1 MLCSERGEYLLQLAD
16 VKIIIQDF
24 FQENTVTII
33 GSGLSVAEGIPGMQS
48 LAMELQAK
56 LPNKISEKTD
66 IENWEAI
73 SDRLKS
79 GEGLEE
85 ALHNEKPTSIVEEK
99 IRETT
104 AAFIRIAE
112 KKALNCILSGAV
124 RFRLS
129 DYLQRFNIRNNGLTI
144 ITTNYDRLVEY
155 SCEMDGIRVDT
166 LFVGKFICQF
176 SPDESKYSFCKNI
189 YKLKGQSRV
198 EYSPKV
204 TVLKP
209 HGCLSWYQI
218 DGSAHSVPHLDKD
231 NCLIITPGINK
242 YREGYNEPFDTHR
255 ARANAAIDNALR
267 YIIIGYGFGDDHL
280 ETHLLRQLNSNKP
293 ALILTHSLSNKA
305 INIVKDCKNVTAIY
319 SRDSGSVVMTKYDE
333 KFFND
338 INLWDIR
345 EMIKEV
351 F

>member
-1 MLCSERGEYLLQLAD
+1 MKTA
-16 VKIIIQDF
+16 IQDF
-24 FQENTVTII
+24 FQENTVTIV
-33 GSGLSVAEGIPGMQS
+33 GSGLSAAEGIPGMQS
-48 LAMELQAK
+48 LAMELQDK
-56 LPNKISEKTD
+56 LPYKISEKADTD
-66 IENWEAI
+66 NWKAI
-73 SDRLKS
+73 SDRLKE
-79 GEGLEE
+79 GEGLEV

-104 AAFIRIAE
+104 AAFIRSSE
-112 KKALNCILSGAV
+112 RKALNNVLSGGA
-124 RFRLS
+124 RFRFS
-129 DYLQRFNIRNNGLTI
+129 DYLQRFNIRNNGLTV

-155 SCEMDGIRVDT
+155 SCEMNGIRVDT
-166 LFVGKFICQF
+166 LFVGKYICQF
-176 SPDESKYSFCKNI
+176 SPDESKYSFCKSI

-218 DGSAHSVPHLDKD
+218 DGCARSVPHLEKD

-255 ARANAAIDNALR
+255 ARANAAIDSALR

-293 ALILTHSLSNKA
+293 ALIITHTLSDKA
-305 INIVKDCKNVTAIY
+305 IKIVKDCKNILAIC
-319 SRDSGSVVMTKYDE
+319 SRDNGSLVLTKYDE
-333 KFFND
+333 EFFPD
-338 INLWDIR
+338 INLWDTR
-345 EMIKEV
+345 EMIKEI

>member
-1 MLCSERGEYLLQLAD
+1 MNDL
-16 VKIIIQDF
+16 KTIIQDF

-33 GSGLSVAEGIPGMQS
+33 GSGLSASEGIPGMS
-48 LAMELQAK
+48 ALAIELK
-56 LPNKISEKTD
+56 DKIPKFIIEETD
-66 IENWEAI
+66 IVNWNAI
-73 SDRLKS
+73 SDRLVA

-85 ALHNEKPTSIVEEK
+85 ALHNEKPTSAVEEK
-99 IRETT
+99 IREIT
-104 AAFIRIAE
+104 AAFIRSAE
-112 KKALNCILSGAV
+112 KEVLNNVLLGFS

-155 SCEMDGIRVDT
+155 SCEIDGIRVDN
-166 LFVGKFICQF
+166 LFVGKFISKF
-176 SPDESKYSFCKNI
+176 SPDESKYSFCKKIRN
-189 YKLKGQSRV
+189 LKGQSRV

-204 TVLKP
+204 TILKP

-218 DGSAHSVPHLDKD
+218 DGSVRSIPYIERDD
-231 NCLIITPGINK
+231 CLIITPGINK
-242 YREGYNEPFDTHR
+242 YKEGYNEPFDTHR
-255 ARANAAIDNALR
+255 ARANAAIDSALR

-280 ETHLLRQLNSNKP
+280 ETHLLRQFRSNKK
-293 ALILTHSLSNKA
+293 ALILTRSLSDKA
-305 INIVKDCKNVTAIY
+305 INVVNSYENVTAICC
-319 SRDSGSVVMTKYDE
+319 RDSGSMVITKNCE
-333 KFFND
+333 EFFPD

>member
-1 MLCSERGEYLLQLAD
+1 LELDTLKMM
-16 VKIIIQDF
+16 IQDF

-33 GSGLSVAEGIPGMQS
+33 GSGLSVAEGIPGMS
-48 LAMELQAK
+48 RLAVELQEK
-56 LPNKISEKTD
+56 LPLQIKEDFDVN
-66 IENWEAI
+66 NWTSI
-73 SDRLKS
+73 VKRLKA

-85 ALHNEKPTSIVEEK
+85 ALQNNKPTICVEEK

-104 AAFIRIAE
+104 AAYIRE
-112 KKALNCILSGAV
+112 SERTVLNHVLSGST

-129 DYLQRFNIRNNGLTI
+129 EYLQRFNIRNGGLTI

-155 SCEMDGIRVDT
+155 SCEMAGIRVDT
-166 LFVGKFICQF
+166 LFVGKFIAQF
-176 SPDESKYSFCKNI
+176 LPNESKYSFCKNI
-189 YKLKGQSRV
+189 YKLKGQNRV
-198 EYSPKV
+198 EYAPKV

-218 DGSAHSVPHLDKD
+218 DGIPHSIPHLTEN

-255 ARANAAIDNALR
+255 ARANAAIDCALR

-293 ALILTHSLSNKA
+293 ALLLTHSLSAKA
-305 INIVKDCKNVTAIY
+305 MEVVKGCKNTIAICCHNT
-319 SRDSGSVVMTKYDE
+319 GSLVITKSSETVFPDV
-333 KFFND
+333 
-338 INLWDIR
+338 NLWDIR